1 MLKTVDLP
9 LHRFLLYFL
18 IVKSRVGTY
27 QNNQKWS
34 FFFLF
39 FLENG
44 GNLELEINLN
54 AESTSAG
61 LGGVR
66 CGRRS

>member
-34 FFFLF
+34 FFFWKMVAIL
-39 FLENG
+39 
-44 GNLELEINLN
+44 NLK
-54 AESTSAG
+54 
-61 LGGVR
+61 
-66 CGRRS
+66 

>member
-34 FFFLF
+34 FFS

-54 AESTSAG
+54 AASTSAG

>member
-34 FFFLF
+34 FFFFWKMVAIL
-39 FLENG
+39 
-44 GNLELEINLN
+44 NLK
-54 AESTSAG
+54 
-61 LGGVR
+61 
-66 CGRRS
+66 

>member
-18 IVKSRVGTY
+18 IVKSRAGTY

-34 FFFLF
+34 FFF

-54 AESTSAG
+54 AASTSAG

>member
-1 MLKTVDLP
+1 MLKTVALP

-34 FFFLF
+34 FFK
-39 FLENG
+39 NG

-54 AESTSAG
+54 AASTSTG

-66 CGRRS
+66 RGRRT

>member
-18 IVKSRVGTY
+18 IVKSRVGSY

-34 FFFLF
+34 FFFF

-54 AESTSAG
+54 AASTSAG

-66 CGRRS
+66 RGRRS